1 MQRDRQILCDG
12 FIHWTAYSKNNDQTV
27 SSHNMDE
34 FHPENTEQRKPDT
47 KEYIVDN
54 SILKIINGLRS
65 LDNSRLCWEKD
76 GV

>member
-1 MQRDRQILCDG
+1 MNKMWY
-12 FIHWTAYSKNNDQTV
+12 FHTTAHDSATKGEGGTDA
-27 SSHNMDE
+27 HNMDE